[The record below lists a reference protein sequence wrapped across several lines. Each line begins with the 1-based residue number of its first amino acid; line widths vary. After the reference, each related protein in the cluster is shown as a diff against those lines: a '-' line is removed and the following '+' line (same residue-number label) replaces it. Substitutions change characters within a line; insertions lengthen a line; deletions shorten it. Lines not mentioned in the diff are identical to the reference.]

1 MVGRLGWAVGSS
13 GIYATSDGSHW
24 VLQYRSGEPFGG
36 VDFIS
41 ATTGWAVGVR
51 QLFGTTD
58 GGAHWTALG
67 QGPKPLRSVHFA
79 TSTLGW
85 GIAGGASI
93 AAVHGSLI
101 PAAAGTLVRTTDG
114 GQTWQPMNSPA
125 DPQTVCFSDPMQ
137 GWLGTSGGGVYRS
150 LNGGSS
156 WQKVLQRANVEPGIP
171 ETTLVECAGPNALW
185 VLFEGGNAAAGH
197 IPYIAYATVDGQH
210 WQAVLGESMTEG
222 NLMSGL
228 PAGPDSYPGSF
239 SVVDPQHAVFIGDG
253 PIADRA
259 SAVAATASCCSGS
272 VVSSGVIHGAQET
285 DGAAFISTTIGW
297 TIVRL
302 DAGAF
307 AIEATRDGG
316 WTWTQQL
323 TVAS

>member
-1 MVGRLGWAVGSS
+1 
-13 GIYATSDGSHW
+13 
-24 VLQYRSGEPFGG
+24 
-36 VDFIS
+36 
-41 ATTGWAVGVR
+41 
-51 QLFGTTD
+51 
-58 GGAHWTALG
+58 
-67 QGPKPLRSVHFA
+67 
-79 TSTLGW
+79 
-85 GIAGGASI
+85 
-93 AAVHGSLI
+93 
-101 PAAAGTLVRTTDG
+101 
-114 GQTWQPMNSPA
+114 
-125 DPQTVCFSDPMQ
+125 
-137 GWLGTSGGGVYRS
+137 
-150 LNGGSS
+150 
-156 WQKVLQRANVEPGIP
+156 
-171 ETTLVECAGPNALW
+171 
-185 VLFEGGNAAAGH
+185 
-197 IPYIAYATVDGQH
+197 
-210 WQAVLGESMTEG
+210 MTEG
-222 NLMSGL
+222 NLMPGL